1 MKIRKKSE
9 KIEKFKI
16 KSSRPKIVFLTLGT
30 QKSGQNVEYK
40 HFVFATGGSLIE
52 KKNIISVIR
61 TRDLSS
67 LVKKKILNNSRILRL
82 PPLEKHLARSSETSR
97 RSFIE

>member
-40 HFVFATGGSLIE
+40 HFVFATGGSLNPI
-52 KKNIISVIR
+52 
-61 TRDLSS
+61 
-67 LVKKKILNNSRILRL
+67 
-82 PPLEKHLARSSETSR
+82 
-97 RSFIE
+97 F